1 MFVILTDELKKDLAF
16 LQGLTDNGSYRH
28 DWNILLQ
35 AIKTAPVTSV
45 VPSANATLT
54 ATCSCR

>member
-28 DWNILLQ
+28 DWNILLR
-35 AIKTAPVTSV
+35 AIKTTSVTSV
-45 VPSANATLT
+45 VPCADATLI